1 MKPLSVEMACLLGIH
16 NKIQAVGPYG
26 SPMDKNIYDPP
37 MAKTIYGPP
46 VAKNTYG
53 PSMAKIIYEFELQRI
68 RHHVSV
74 VHGLMGA
81 VS

>member
-1 MKPLSVEMACLLGIH
+1 MTKLRITQRFSGP
-16 NKIQAVGPYG
+16 QAAPYG

-46 VAKNTYG
+46 MDKNTYG
-53 PSMAKIIYEFELQRI
+53 PSMAKNIYEFGLQRI

-74 VHGLMGA
+74 VRGLMGA